1 MKPEFTV
8 PELYERTAKAFTSSP
23 SRVTEPRT
31 KRGYMQAAA
40 VIKEIDKQVQISK

>member
-8 PELYERTAKAFTSSP
+8 PELYERTAKAYTSSA

-31 KRGYMQAAA
+31 KRGYMQAV